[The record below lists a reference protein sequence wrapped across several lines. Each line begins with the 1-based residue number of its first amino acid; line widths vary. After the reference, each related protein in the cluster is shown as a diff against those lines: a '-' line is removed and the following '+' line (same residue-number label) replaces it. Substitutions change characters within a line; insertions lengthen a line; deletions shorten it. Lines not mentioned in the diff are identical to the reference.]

1 MPCRETVTLHMPQQR
16 LGDETLMRGLMG
28 MVANS
33 RVPSRLVFQKNK
45 SGIGLWNLSIT
56 QKEKQHLSE
65 GHEVSH

>member
-16 LGDETLMRGLMG
+16 LGNETLMRGLMG
-28 MVANS
+28 MVENS
-33 RVPSRLVFQKNK
+33 RVPSRLVFQKK
-45 SGIGLWNLSIT
+45 TGIGLWNLSIT